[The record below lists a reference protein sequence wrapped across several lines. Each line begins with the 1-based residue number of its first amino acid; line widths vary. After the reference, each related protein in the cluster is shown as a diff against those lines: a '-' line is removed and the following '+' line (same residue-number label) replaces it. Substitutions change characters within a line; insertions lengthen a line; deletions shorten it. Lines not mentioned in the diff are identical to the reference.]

1 MKLSRP
7 DSVTLPLV
15 SFFSSPALAAAAAPS
30 LLPSSADVFFFFFFL
45 RAPVRSREQS
55 MSSMTMMDLL
65 VVSMKNLRRSV
76 LECTDVSSMS

>member
-7 DSVTLPLV
+7 DSVTLLLV
-15 SFFSSPALAAAAAPS
+15 SLFSPPALPDAAAPS
-30 LLPSSADVFFFFFFL
+30 FLSLPSSAAFFLL
-45 RAPVRSREQS
+45 RAPVRSSEQS

-65 VVSMKNLRRSV
+65 VVSMKSLRRSV